1 MNKNIIRVLS
11 TAALL
16 STVYA
21 QAASADTY
29 QVQKGD
35 SLSQIALKYHTSVSN
50 LKAWNSLTSDLIYM
64 NQPLKVS
71 AKTEAAPAPSASI
84 PTAKQAAYTVVK
96 GDALITIANRF
107 HVTVGEL
114 QIWNNLNNTIIYV
127 GQVLKIAAPA
137 APAPQAKAQSVATPA
152 AQTEYTVKPGDCLS
166 IIALKFDMTVA
177 ELKTLNLMRSD
188 KIYVGQTL
196 KVSAAT
202 STSIAPAPTSAAPAP
217 APKAPALAPKAPA
230 PAPAPKPAAA
240 PAKASVYTV
249 VSGDYL
255 GKIASQFGMSVE
267 QLKSLNNLT
276 SDMIY
281 VGQQLKV
288 SGTAASAPAS
298 KPVSAVSTQ
307 ANTFD
312 EGSFVAIA
320 KSMMGVPYVW
330 GGSTASGVDCSGL
343 IYVVANKAGYHIG
356 RYSADGYFNRSYYVS
371 TPKPG
376 DLVFFSNTYMPGISH
391 IGIYIGNNQFINAD
405 EKYGVKISSLDN
417 VYYKAHFDSFKRFY

>member
-202 STSIAPAPTSAAPAP
+202 STSVAPAP
-217 APKAPALAPKAPA
+217 APKA

-240 PAKASVYTV
+240 PVKASAYTV